1 MRHKET
7 KLKNV
12 TERLKKKKTKKKQG
26 DSYEKGYGL
35 MIKFPEC
42 ENEEEEILKRKI

>member
-12 TERLKKKKTKKKQG
+12 KQTIKKKKKKQG
-26 DSYEKGYGL
+26 DSYEKGYDL
-35 MIKFPEC
+35 MIKFREC
-42 ENEEEEILKRKI
+42 ENEEEAILKRKI

>member
-12 TERLKKKKTKKKQG
+12 KERLKKKKKQG
-26 DSYEKGYGL
+26 DSCEKGYNL
-35 MIKFPEC
+35 MIKFPGR

>member
-12 TERLKKKKTKKKQG
+12 KERLKKKKQG
-26 DSYEKGYGL
+26 DLCEKGYDL
-35 MIKFPEC
+35 MIKFPER
-42 ENEEEEILKRKI
+42 ENEEEENLKRKI

>member
-12 TERLKKKKTKKKQG
+12 KERLKKKKKG
-26 DSYEKGYGL
+26 DSCEKGYNL
-35 MIKFPEC
+35 MIKFPGR